1 MPSIPPRVGVLLSGG
16 TIISNVDDR
25 LDALDYADGNA
36 KFDLEGLRACL
47 PEMDGIATTV
57 TIPFAERL
65 SSTIT
70 WQAWSSLLDAVREAD
85 ASLNLAGII
94 VTHSSGTLEETAF
107 LLSLLYRG
115 RTPVV
120 LTSSVRPFSALGSD
134 APMNL
139 IDALRV
145 AASTSTDEFGTLV
158 VSNGEILAPGTVVKV
173 NPYAASAYVVSASGR
188 IGRIGVDGAV
198 HVYRGP
204 IVRSALLD
212 GLANRYERV
221 GPVTVDLPDVPIL
234 HSYSTSMGGAISAL
248 AAPGL
253 PGLVLVGQAG
263 ARIAPAEAEVLERLA
278 LGGTPAIVCGRS
290 GDVPLEVSVNYRRAA
305 FSVSRTLSAV
315 KARILLT
322 LAIGVG
328 LDIAAI
334 RALLEAVDE
343 AND

>member
-16 TIISNVDDR
+16 TIISNVDNR
-25 LDALDYADGNA
+25 LDALDYADGNV
-36 KFDLEGLRACL
+36 KFALDGLRARL
-47 PEMDGIATTV
+47 PEMDDVATTV

-70 WQAWSSLLDAVREAD
+70 WQAWSSLLDAVRQAD
-85 ASLNLAGII
+85 ATLDLAGII
-94 VTHSSGTLEETAF
+94 ITHSSGTLEETAF

-145 AASTSTDEFGTLV
+145 AASADTDDFGTLV

-173 NPYAASAYVVSASGR
+173 DPYAAAAYIASASGS
-188 IGRIGVDGAV
+188 IGRIGVDGTV
-198 HVYRGP
+198 HLHRGP

-212 GLANRYERV
+212 DLADRYDRV
-221 GPVTVDLPDVPIL
+221 ALGDAELPDVPVL
-234 HSYSTSMGGAISAL
+234 HSYSTSMGRPISAL
-248 AAPGL
+248 AAAGL
-253 PGLVLVGQAG
+253 PGIVLVGQAG

-278 LGGTPAIVCGRS
+278 VGGTPVIVCGRS
-290 GDVPLEVSVNYRRAA
+290 GGVPLEVSVGYRRAA
-305 FSVSRTLSAV
+305 FSVARTLSAV
-315 KARILLT
+315 KARILLA
-322 LAIGVG
+322 LAIGAG
-328 LDIAAI
+328 LDGAAI
-334 RALLEAVDE
+334 RALLEAVDA